1 MIRHVALLLGL
12 GLLAACGDRGATD
25 ASRQRAAAAP
35 SAAPEAQ
42 HLRRQIDASPRTLD
56 PSLSVDVPTQR
67 ILDDLFEGLVRLDPA
82 GNIVPAVA
90 SHWEQSADNL
100 VWTFHLLPG
109 VRWSNGDLLTATD
122 FVYAWRRTVD
132 PATASQSAQ
141 QLAPIVNAL
150 DVAAGRL
157 PPTSLGVKA
166 LDAHTLEV
174 RLVAPTPYFLYL
186 VTNNYLFP
194 LHEPSIRAKG
204 ADWTRVGNLV
214 SNGAFY
220 LENQRINGAI
230 QLRRN
235 PQFHDV
241 ATVQLERLTYFP
253 VEDRSAAT
261 SRYLAGDL
269 DVTDGFAVEDIDWL
283 RQSLGG
289 QVQLAPYFG
298 TVLLTMQVS
307 RPPFN
312 SLPLRQA
319 LTMAI
324 DRDVLTQKLLRQLY
338 LPAYN
343 LVPPS
348 DGYAPAVPE
357 WATWPA
363 ERRHARARELY
374 AEAGYSAAHPLVVD
388 LSWPTGGADTR
399 RLLEALTSM
408 WRVTLGAE
416 VRLSNS
422 EWRVFQ
428 QDRRLHKL
436 SLYWNA
442 WIGDY
447 PYPLTFLELF
457 QRSGGQ
463 NSSQYFR
470 PEFESAIAASAVGSD
485 EVQRLADLKRA
496 ESLLND
502 DAPFIPVYF
511 YQSRHLVRPY
521 VQGWQGN
528 VMDRHLSQY
537 LSVPAG
543 QGG

>member
-1 MIRHVALLLGL
+1 MIHRVALLLCL
-12 GLLAACGDRGATD
+12 GLLAACSERAATD
-25 ASRQRAAAAP
+25 ASGLPAGAARP
-35 SAAPEAQ
+35 AAPEAQ

-90 SHWEQSADNL
+90 SHWEHSPDNL
-100 VWTFHLLPG
+100 VWTFHLLPD
-109 VRWSNGDLLTATD
+109 VRWSNGDPLTAAD

-150 DVAAGRL
+150 DVAAGRM
-157 PPTSLGVKA
+157 PSTSLGVKA

-174 RLVAPTPYFLYL
+174 RLLAPTPYFLYL

-307 RPPFN
+307 RPPFD
-312 SLPLRQA
+312 SRPLRQA

-357 WATWPA
+357 WASWPA

-388 LSWPTGGADTR
+388 LSWPTGGAETR

-470 PEFESAIAASAVGSD
+470 PEFEAAIAASAVGSD

>member
-1 MIRHVALLLGL
+1 MIRGVALLLCL
-12 GLLAACGDRGATD
+12 SVLAGCGAP
-25 ASRQRAAAAP
+25 AAP
-35 SAAPEAQ
+35 ARDGAAHVAAPEAQ
-42 HLRRQIDASPRTLD
+42 HLRRQIDAFPRTLD
-56 PSLSVDVPTQR
+56 PSLSTDVSTQR
-67 ILDDLFEGLVRLDPA
+67 ILDDLFEGLVTIDAA
-82 GNIVPAVA
+82 GSVVPAVA
-90 SHWEQSADNL
+90 SHWEQSANGL
-100 VWTFHLLPG
+100 VWTFHLLPDA
-109 VRWSNGDLLTATD
+109 RWSNGDPLTAAD
-122 FVYAWRRTVD
+122 FVYAWRRTAD

-141 QLAPIVNAL
+141 QLAPIVNAAE
-150 DVAAGRL
+150 VAAGQL
-157 PPTSLGVKA
+157 PPTALGVRA
-166 LDAHTLEV
+166 LDPLTLEV

-194 LHEPSIRAKG
+194 LHEPTIRALG

-214 SNGAFY
+214 CNGAFV
-220 LENQRINGAI
+220 LENLRINGAI

-235 PQFHDV
+235 PNYR
-241 ATVQLERLTYFP
+241 AAAAVQLQRVTYYP

-261 SRYLAGDL
+261 SRYLAGDV

-289 QVQLAPYFG
+289 QVLLAPYFG
-298 TVLLTMQVS
+298 TVMLAMQVNRPPLDS
-307 RPPFN
+307 RP
-312 SLPLRQA
+312 LRLA

-348 DGYAPAVPE
+348 DDYAPAVPE
-357 WATWPA
+357 WAGWSA

-374 AEAGYSAAHPLVVD
+374 AEAGYSARHPLVID
-388 LSWPTGGADTR
+388 LSMPSGGADTR

-436 SLYWNA
+436 ALYWSA

-463 NSSQYFR
+463 NSGQYFR
-470 PEFESAIAASAVGSD
+470 PEFEAAIAASAAGGD
-485 EVQRLADLKRA
+485 EVQRLAALKRA
-496 ESLLND
+496 ETVLNE
-502 DAPFIPVYF
+502 DAPFIPIYF

-537 LSVPAG
+537 LSVQAG